1 MSSPVILVG
10 TRDTLTFSQIWK
22 NYTAFK
28 TDYDALIVG
37 FGENTSPV
45 LATSLQTIFYLLF
58 AKYGNNPIA
67 NSDIDQ
73 FKMKVVSIIY
83 AYGPTWEKKQT
94 IQKTLRGLTE
104 AELLLG
110 AKQIYNHALNPS
122 SAPSTTALTEL
133 EYINDQNTANNQKS
147 KMEAY
152 SILWGLLH
160 SEITKD
166 FIDKFKKCFAVFVDK
181 MRTAFYIV
189 NDDDFVIE
197 DEEDEEP

>member
-1 MSSPVILVG
+1 MSNMIFLRG
-10 TRDTLTFSQIWK
+10 NRDTFTFSEIWK
-22 NYTAFK
+22 DYNSFK

-67 NSDIDQ
+67 NSDVAQ
-73 FKMKVVSIIY
+73 FKMKIVSIIY
-83 AYGPTWEKKQT
+83 AYGPSWEKKQT

-122 SAPSTTALTEL
+122 SEPSTSALTEL
-133 EYINDQNTANNQKS
+133 EYINDQNTANYQKS

-152 SILWGLLH
+152 SILWTLLH
-160 SEITKD
+160 AEVTKD

-181 MRTAFYIV
+181 MRAVFYI
-189 NDDDFVIE
+189 DSDSDFVIE
-197 DEEDEEP
+197 ED